1 MPQRRRPRRGSMG
14 YSPRKR
20 AKREV
25 PKLDSWPE
33 SAGGPRIQGF
43 AGYKAG
49 MTHAVLIDYRP
60 TSTTAGQEMQIPVTV
75 LETPPLKVVALRI
88 YGAGQSGLKTVG
100 ELWTEKP
107 DKEFS
112 RVLTIKHDRNFA
124 AEKEKFGKTE
134 GEEVNI
140 IAHTQ
145 PALIT
150 GIPKK
155 KPELMEIRIG
165 GGTFQERVAY
175 ALSILGKQIGV
186 HDYLKDGDVVD
197 VISVT
202 KGKGFQGAVKRWG
215 VKLLSHKNSKHTR
228 MIGTLGPK
236 RPGYIW
242 PTVPQSGQTGYHQRT
257 ELNKRVLKI
266 GNNGDEITPKG
277 GFLNYG
283 KVSGEYLLLHGSVPG
298 PSKRLIRMR
307 DTIRPRLVKVKEA
320 PVLTHISTES
330 KQGV

>member
-33 SAGGPRIQGF
+33 SAGAPKIQGF

-49 MTHAVLIDYRP
+49 MTHAILVDYRP
-60 TSTTAGQEMQIPVTV
+60 TSTTAGQELQIPVTV
-75 LETPPLKVVALRI
+75 LETPPLKVASLRI
-88 YGAGQSGLKTVG
+88 YAAGPGGLRSAG
-100 ELWTEKP
+100 ELWAEKL
-107 DKEFS
+107 DKELS
-112 RVLTIKHDRNFA
+112 RVLTIKRQRNFQ
-124 AEKEKFGKTE
+124 AEQEKFSKTE
-134 GEEVNI
+134 GEEINI

-150 GIPKK
+150 GVPKK

-175 ALSILGKQIGV
+175 ALSILGKEIGV

-236 RPGYIW
+236 RPGYVW
-242 PTVPQSGQTGYHQRT
+242 PTVPQSGQMGYHQRT

-266 GNNGDEITPKG
+266 GSSGEEITPKG

-283 KVSGEYLLLHGSVPG
+283 KISGEYLLLHGSVPG
-298 PSKRLIRMR
+298 PSKRLIRIR

-320 PVLTHISTES
+320 PTLTYISTES
-330 KQGV
+330 RQGA

>member
-1 MPQRRRPRRGSMG
+1 MPNRRRPRRGSMG

-33 SAGGPRIQGF
+33 AAGGPRIQGF

-49 MTHAVLIDYRP
+49 MTHAILVDYRP
-60 TSTTAGQEMQIPVTV
+60 SSTTAGQEVQVPVTV
-75 LETPPLKVVALRI
+75 VETPPLRIAAVRVYSRGGNGLRT
-88 YGAGQSGLKTVG
+88 AG
-100 ELWTEKP
+100 ELWSEKP
-107 DKEFS
+107 DRELS
-112 RVLTIKHDRNFA
+112 RLYEIKKNRNFA
-124 AEKEKFGKTE
+124 QEVENFKKIE

-140 IAHTQ
+140 IVHTQ
-145 PALIT
+145 PSLVT
-150 GIPKK
+150 GVPKK

-165 GGTFQERVAY
+165 GGTFAERLEY
-175 ALSILGKQIGV
+175 AISILGKDV
-186 HDYLKDGDVVD
+186 TVRDYLKDGDVVD
-197 VISVT
+197 VIAVT

-242 PTVPQSGQTGYHQRT
+242 PTVPQSGQMGYHQRT

-266 GNNGDEITPKG
+266 GDNGEEITPSG

-283 KVSGEYLLLHGSVPG
+283 KVSGSYLLLHGSIPG
-298 PSKRLIRMR
+298 PAKRLIRLR
-307 DTIRPRLVKVKEA
+307 DTVRPRLTKVKEA
-320 PVLTHISTES
+320 PSLTYISTES
-330 KQGV
+330 KQGA

>member
-1 MPQRRRPRRGSMG
+1 MG

-33 SAGGPRIQGF
+33 PAGGPRIQGF

-49 MTHAVLIDYRP
+49 MTHAILVDYRAS
-60 TSTTAGQEMQIPVTV
+60 STTAGQELQVPVTV
-75 LETPPLKVVALRI
+75 LETPPLKVVAVRI
-88 YGAGQSGLKTVG
+88 YATSSTGLKTAG
-100 ELWTEKP
+100 EIWAEKLE
-107 DKEFS
+107 KELS
-112 RVLTIKHDRNFA
+112 RILTIKHKRNFA
-124 AEKEKFGKTE
+124 EEHEKFVKIE
-134 GEEVNI
+134 GEEVNVI
-140 IAHTQ
+140 VHTQ
-145 PALIT
+145 PYIVT
-150 GIPKK
+150 GVPKK

-165 GGTFQERVAY
+165 GGTFEERVAY
-175 ALSILGKQIGV
+175 SLSILGKEVGV

-197 VISVT
+197 VIAVT

-266 GNNGDEITPKG
+266 GNNGDDITPKG

-298 PSKRLIRMR
+298 PSKRLIRLR
-307 DTIRPRLVKVKEA
+307 DTTRPRLAKIKEA
-320 PVLTHISTES
+320 PTLTYISTES
-330 KQGV
+330 SQGV